1 MTTRTKFLGFTFVVV
16 CLALF
21 GWSYFC
27 VGIPG
32 IAEVSLYQ
40 QPVRSVVMDN
50 CSGKGITALPS
61 QEIPELVR
69 STLAAAEPISP
80 EHYQVAGYSLC
91 NSGRRQL
98 RYVLDSVRLTQ
109 KFRLRFSARE
119 IQTIYLNESYFG
131 ENAVGVQQAASTF
144 IHKDVKDLSLS
155 EGALLVGLLRA
166 PARYSPSKYRDK
178 AKVRRNHV
186 LHLMASQD
194 LISVQEAKRAKAEPL
209 PVS

>member
-1 MTTRTKFLGFTFVVV
+1 LTTRTKFLGFTFVVV

-32 IAEVSLYQ
+32 IAEVSLYK

-80 EHYQVAGYSLC
+80 EHYQVAGHSLC

-131 ENAVGVQQAASTF
+131 ENAVGVFASCKHLCSQGRKRFEPQRRCSACRPSSRSGQIFTF
-144 IHKDVKDLSLS
+144 K
-155 EGALLVGLLRA
+155 
-166 PARYSPSKYRDK
+166 
-178 AKVRRNHV
+178 
-186 LHLMASQD
+186 
-194 LISVQEAKRAKAEPL
+194 IS
-209 PVS
+209 